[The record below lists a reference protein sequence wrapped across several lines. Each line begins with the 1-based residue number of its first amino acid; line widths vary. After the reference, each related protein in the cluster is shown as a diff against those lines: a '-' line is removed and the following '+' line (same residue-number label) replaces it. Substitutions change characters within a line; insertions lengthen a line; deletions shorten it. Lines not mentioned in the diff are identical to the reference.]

1 MQFSRVFHRTRI
13 LMGVGL
19 VGLVVFSVGCDSGGG
34 GGVSNVTPETPPPGR
49 SAADQAAARAGS
61 ITPPG
66 KVAPNKV
73 ETPGKS
79 N

>member
-34 GGVSNVTPETPPPGR
+34 DAVSNTPLNPPASKTP
-49 SAADQAAARAGS
+49 ADQAAARAGS
-61 ITPPG
+61 FTPPA
-66 KVAPNKV
+66 KAAPK
-73 ETPGKS
+73 
-79 N
+79 

>member
-19 VGLVVFSVGCDSGGG
+19 VGLVVFSVGCDSGGVDS
-34 GGVSNVTPETPPPGR
+34 VSNTPPTPPPSK

-61 ITPPG
+61 TTPPA
-66 KVAPNKV
+66 KVAPK
-73 ETPGKS
+73 
-79 N
+79 